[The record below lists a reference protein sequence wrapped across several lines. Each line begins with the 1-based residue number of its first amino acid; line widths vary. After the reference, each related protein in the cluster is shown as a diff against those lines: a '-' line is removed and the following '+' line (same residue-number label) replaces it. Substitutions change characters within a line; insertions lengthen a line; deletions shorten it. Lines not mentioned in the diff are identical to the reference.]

1 MRGAD
6 GALLVRVHAQPGAR
20 KTELMG
26 LHGAALKIRVC
37 APPVEG
43 RANEALAEFL
53 AERFSVSRLDVR
65 LVSGEKS
72 REKRFEI
79 RGSRLDP
86 ADLL

>member
-53 AERFSVSRLDVR
+53 AERFGVSRRDVR
-65 LVSGEKS
+65 LVSGVKS